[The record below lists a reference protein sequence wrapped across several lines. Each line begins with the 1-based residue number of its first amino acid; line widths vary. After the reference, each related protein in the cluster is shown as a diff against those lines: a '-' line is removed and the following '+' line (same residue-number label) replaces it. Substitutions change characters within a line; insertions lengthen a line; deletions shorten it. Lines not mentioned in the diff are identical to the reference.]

1 MSTGYGS
8 GDGRITKAI
17 NDALH
22 SPLLNNND
30 IYNSQKILL
39 HIAFCGDDSE
49 GSPSLMMEEMGEIHE
64 FMEKMQTADIVET
77 KWGLSVDASLKEKV
91 KVTILATG
99 FGVQDINT
107 SEMTDRMNQRAEN
120 ERKRMAERTEKDIE
134 NEIRRRNVYGDNNK
148 GGSIRKFTYC
158 YVFKDEDLDND
169 DVISMVETIPTYRR
183 KREDIRLISDRS
195 NTIGASAPAA
205 GSVISFT

>member
-1 MSTGYGS
+1 MKY
-8 GDGRITKAI
+8 
-17 NDALH
+17 
-22 SPLLNNND
+22 
-30 IYNSQKILL
+30 
-39 HIAFCGDDSE
+39 
-49 GSPSLMMEEMGEIHE
+49 
-64 FMEKMQTADIVET
+64 
-77 KWGLSVDASLKEKV
+77 
-91 KVTILATG
+91 
-99 FGVQDINT
+99 
-107 SEMTDRMNQRAEN
+107 N

-134 NEIRRRNVYGDNNK
+134 HEIRRRNVYGDNNK